1 MFPTKRWER
10 GFDSSQ
16 TLDAAFHDGSVDQF
30 WQSHMLE
37 VHDSMGSNPIGTTNG
52 CVDQRQESSDSKSL
66 QCGFESHRIYHFSR
80 WRCSPTGR
88 GNGLKIRK
96 V

>member
-1 MFPTKRWER
+1 MFPIKR
-10 GFDSSQ
+10 GNGGSIPSQ
-16 TLDAAFHDGSVDQF
+16 ALDAAFYDGSVDQF

-66 QCGFESHRIYHFSR
+66 QCGFESHRIYH
-80 WRCSPTGR
+80 
-88 GNGLKIRK
+88 LMLE